1 MIMKHC
7 LARQMQL
14 SWKDITDADP
24 DFDPSSFKT
33 KQKCSVELAKRFK
46 TASEQSEIDTIMKG
60 YIPEKSKI

>member
-1 MIMKHC
+1 
-7 LARQMQL
+7 MQL